1 MTEEEI
7 EEIYREYE
15 EQLKEDYEEYIKEI
29 FVGIDYLKK
38 IGQDDRTRKTA
49 FIDRSLREVAVQH

>member
-7 EEIYREYE
+7 EEINREYE

-29 FVGIDYLKK
+29 FVGIELFDKNNHALY
-38 IGQDDRTRKTA
+38 
-49 FIDRSLREVAVQH
+49 

>member
-7 EEIYREYE
+7 EEINREYE

-29 FVGIDYLKK
+29 FAGIELFEK
-38 IGQDDRTRKTA
+38 IG
-49 FIDRSLREVAVQH
+49 

>member
-7 EEIYREYE
+7 EEINREYE

-29 FVGIDYLKK
+29 FVGIELFEK
-38 IGQDDRTRKTA
+38 IG
-49 FIDRSLREVAVQH
+49 